1 MRPAPSTGAR
11 TGAESGRSL
20 GEAQVVEELGTVSV
34 AELRV
39 WCEAGWVSPARGEA
53 GPVFD
58 KVDLAR
64 VRLVCQLRDDLGL
77 DEGAIPVVLS
87 LIDQLYGVRRE
98 LRALAR
104 AVDQQPADVASRIRA
119 AYRALTEQP

>member
-1 MRPAPSTGAR
+1 MRQAR
-11 TGAESGRSL
+11 GRERL
-20 GEAQVVEELGTVSV
+20 GERQVVEALGTIEA
-34 AELRV
+34 AELRL
-39 WCEAGWVSPARGEA
+39 WCEAGWVTPARGEA

-58 KVDLAR
+58 DIDMAR

-77 DEGAIPVVLS
+77 DAEAIPVVLS

-104 AVDQQPADVASRIRA
+104 AVESQDREIADRVRA
-119 AYRALTEQP
+119 AYRALAEGAER

>member
-1 MRPAPSTGAR
+1 MNPAPQMGAR
-11 TGAESGRSL
+11 PGRSL
-20 GEAQVVEELGTVSV
+20 DEAQVVERLGTLSV

-39 WCEAGWVSPARGEA
+39 WCEAGWVSPALGER

-58 KVDLAR
+58 EVDLAR
-64 VRLVCQLRDDLGL
+64 IRLVCELRDDLDL

-87 LIDQLYGVRRE
+87 LVDQLYGVRRE

-104 AVDQQPADVASRIRA
+104 AVDAQPGEVVARVRA
-119 AYRALTEQP
+119 AYRALTEV